1 MSVVRVGRVLTAPD
15 VPEHLVTVDAHAW
28 PGLLAIP
35 TGPAAGLKARV
46 AEAKFAGACAAA
58 GIELDSGRG
67 AELRVEYDM
76 LFRRIAESGWV
87 GLAEGFMAG
96 EWFATSSEV
105 LVDVL
110 TKLIQS
116 NYRPKTPTISPKHLD
131 GGGEIPAEL
140 VQHFAGDGM
149 SGFAGHFATGV
160 PTTQRVRVKSQQS
173 RSAPA
178 YFVDVTE
185 YSEPI
190 DASRDDLGDV
200 QQRSVQMLLDA
211 CATSRG
217 THLLEFPS
225 SGGAVSLAAAGRGAV
240 VDAWAA
246 DEHAADA
253 LRDRVVYA
261 GVGGAVHVELMGP
274 EWTRATN
281 RRSFYD
287 AVVSVERLE
296 TLTPA
301 SKAQYLS
308 AVGHLVDPGG
318 RVAVQTVMRTAAF
331 TPAADAALQS
341 LRAYIWPGLSFST
354 PDELTRIVDRRTPLR
369 IVAQTRAPAHL
380 AASLRLQ
387 REMFDSRLREAAADG
402 FDQVYRRLWQ
412 WQFALREALARLEML
427 DVVQVTLVPR
437 DRRGR
442 R

>member
-1 MSVVRVGRVLTAPD
+1 MLTAPD
-15 VPEHLVTVDAHAW
+15 VPEHLATVDTQAW
-28 PGLLAIP
+28 PGLLAVP
-35 TGPAAGLKARV
+35 SGPAARIGARV
-46 AEAKFAGACAAA
+46 AEAKFASACAAA
-58 GIELDSGRG
+58 EIELDPQRD
-67 AELRVEYDM
+67 AHLVVEHDM
-76 LFRRIAESGWV
+76 LFRRIADSGWV

-96 EWFATSSEV
+96 EWAAASSEA

-110 TKLIQS
+110 VKLLQS
-116 NYRPKTPTISPKHLD
+116 GYRPKTPTISPKHFD

-160 PTTQRVRVKSQQS
+160 PTTQRVRVKSQQA
-173 RSAPA
+173 RAGRASAGT

-185 YSEPI
+185 FSEPI
-190 DASRDDLGDV
+190 DASRGDLSDV
-200 QQRSVQMLLDA
+200 QQRSVEMLLDA
-211 CATSRG
+211 CATGRG
-217 THLLEFPS
+217 THVLEFPS
-225 SGGAVSLAAAGRGAV
+225 SGGAVSLAAARRGAV

-246 DEHAADA
+246 DEHAAGA

-261 GVGGAVHVELMGP
+261 GVGGAVHVALLAP
-274 EWTRATN
+274 EWTRAN
-281 RRSFYD
+281 KRRSDYD

-296 TLTPA
+296 TLAPA
-301 SKAQYLS
+301 GKAQYLS

-318 RVAVQTVMRTAAF
+318 RAALQTVMRTEAF

-341 LRAYIWPGLSFST
+341 LRAYIWPGLSYST
-354 PDELTRIVDRRTPLR
+354 PEEVVRIVDRRTPLR
-369 IVAQTRAPAHL
+369 VVAQTRAPAHL

-427 DVVQVTLVPR
+427 DVVQVTLVSR